1 MQPGMLISGTGHAL
15 VLSWALVSGWLDRTP
30 RLEDVSV
37 TEVTLLSGEEFDA
50 LQATP
55 AALPVPSVTPEPKPA
70 PTPEPDP
77 APEPAPEPA
86 PTPEAETAEQAPAPD
101 AATPAPVNDPG
112 ASPRPDPAVSA
123 SPAPAPR
130 VAPVA
135 APRPDPAA
143 APDATLQ
150 EAARPA
156 PTPETAQPVEALP
169 EATAPPEAATEIV
182 TEAEAAIGGTRGAV
196 APTRSIRPQ
205 TRPTR
210 QAAISDALDDA
221 LQDAAAPAP
230 EPEPQPEAQPDATA
244 SAPTGPPLTSGEKDA
259 LRVAVQQCW
268 NVGAL
273 SSAALRVT
281 VTVGVSMLA
290 DGRPDTA
297 SIRQVAAEGGSSDA
311 VRQAYEAARRA
322 IIRCGARGYDLP
334 ADKFDQWR
342 EIEMVFNPERM
353 RIK

>member
-1 MQPGMLISGTGHAL
+1 M
-15 VLSWALVSGWLDRTP
+15 
-30 RLEDVSV
+30 
-37 TEVTLLSGEEFDA
+37 
-50 LQATP
+50 
-55 AALPVPSVTPEPKPA
+55 
-70 PTPEPDP
+70 
-77 APEPAPEPA
+77 
-86 PTPEAETAEQAPAPD
+86 
-101 AATPAPVNDPG
+101 
-112 ASPRPDPAVSA
+112 
-123 SPAPAPR
+123 
-130 VAPVA
+130 APVA

-221 LQDAAAPAP
+221 LQDAAAPV
-230 EPEPQPEAQPDATA
+230 PEPQPEAQPDATA

-297 SIRQVAAEGGSSDA
+297 SIRQVAAEGGSGDA